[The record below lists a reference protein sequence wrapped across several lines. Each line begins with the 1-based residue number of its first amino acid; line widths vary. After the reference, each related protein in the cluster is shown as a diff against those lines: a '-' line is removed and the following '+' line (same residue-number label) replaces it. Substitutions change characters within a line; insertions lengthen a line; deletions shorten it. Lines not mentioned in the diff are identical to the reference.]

1 MNFKTVLNSSS
12 VKKHGPHAEI
22 ATSVDVSVMS
32 GAKPRAIMLIIVDIC
47 KYPDVFKYARH
58 EILAIP
64 SPHQVAKLVD
74 TPTVYSPD
82 DMQLFHHYLISAYPC
97 IPHDF
102 EEIWTRDVPRISHQV
117 ST

>member
-1 MNFKTVLNSSS
+1 
-12 VKKHGPHAEI
+12 
-22 ATSVDVSVMS
+22 
-32 GAKPRAIMLIIVDIC
+32 MLIIVDIC